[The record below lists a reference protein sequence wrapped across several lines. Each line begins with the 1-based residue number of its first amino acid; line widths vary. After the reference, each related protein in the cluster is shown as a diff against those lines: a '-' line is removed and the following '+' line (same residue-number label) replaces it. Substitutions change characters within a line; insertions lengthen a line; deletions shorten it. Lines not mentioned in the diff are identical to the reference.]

1 MPGMIEE
8 LLAPAVVTLCA
19 SLVATRLAMELAR
32 RLSFLDRPGGELHK
46 QQAAAVPYGGGLAMA
61 VAVALG
67 LAMVALLPPL
77 GAIPLEG
84 SNPKHGSLVPVYL
97 GALALLAVGLYD
109 DLHPL
114 RPGVKLLCQAA
125 IAALV
130 VPSAGLGIDSLRA
143 WPPLYYGAAW
153 AWLVLV
159 SNAYNL
165 LDHADG
171 LCGSVATVSALV
183 LFSGGIMSGDLDFA
197 RWCLMLAAALV
208 GFLAWNL
215 PPARIYMGDAGS
227 LPLGFLIG
235 AGTLSVTFWPSGV
248 SGSPLAVLSP
258 VLITALPLFDT
269 ATVVIKRL
277 ASHRPIMLGDRNH
290 ISHRLRRLGL
300 TPRRSLLTA
309 IVLQAALSA
318 GALQLR
324 TESLLTGAVVI
335 AQSLAI
341 FVVVVFLE
349 TARDDHG

>member
-1 MPGMIEE
+1 MPPMLEE
-8 LLAPAVVTLCA
+8 LLVPSAVTLAA
-19 SLVATRLAMELAR
+19 SLLATRLAFALAR
-32 RLSFLDRPGGELHK
+32 RLSFLDRPGAEGHK

-67 LAMVALLPPL
+67 LACVALMHPL
-77 GAIPLEG
+77 SDLAVDA
-84 SNPKHGSLVPVYL
+84 SSPKHGSMVPVYL
-97 GALALLAVGLYD
+97 GALALLAVGFYD

-114 RPGVKLLCQAA
+114 GPRIKLLCQAL

-130 VPSAGLGIDSLRA
+130 VPTAGLGIESLRG
-143 WPPLYYGAAW
+143 WPPLHHVGAW

-171 LCGSVATVSALV
+171 LCASVAMVSALV
-183 LFSGGIMSGDLDFA
+183 LFSGGIMSGDLEFA
-197 RWCLMLAAALV
+197 RWSLMLAAALV
-208 GFLAWNL
+208 GFLVWNL

-248 SGSPLAVLSP
+248 SGSPLSVLSP
-258 VLITALPLFDT
+258 LLITALPLFDT
-269 ATVVIKRL
+269 ATVVVKRL
-277 ASHRPIMLGDRNH
+277 ASHRPIMQGDRNH

-309 IVLQAALSA
+309 IVLQAALAA

-324 TESLLTGAVVI
+324 SESLLTGAVVI

-349 TARDDHG
+349 TARDGHD

>member
-1 MPGMIEE
+1 MREMIEE

-19 SLVATRLAMELAR
+19 SLIATRTAMWLAR
-32 RLSFLDRPGGELHK
+32 RWSFLDRPGGELHK
-46 QQAAAVPYGGGLAMA
+46 QQSAAVPYGGGLAMA

-67 LAMVALLPPL
+67 LAMVALLPAL
-77 GAIPLEG
+77 TAIPLEG
-84 SNPKHGSLVPVYL
+84 GSPKHGSMVPVYL
-97 GALALLAVGLYD
+97 GALALLVVGLYD
-109 DLHPL
+109 DLRPL
-114 RPGVKLLCQAA
+114 RPGIKLLFQAA
-125 IAALV
+125 IAAVV
-130 VPSAGLGIDSLRA
+130 VPTAGLGIDSLRS

-171 LCGSVATVSALV
+171 MCGSVATVSALV

-197 RWCLMLAAALV
+197 RWCLMLAAAFI

-235 AGTLSVTFWPSGV
+235 AGTLSVTFWPSGF

-269 ATVVIKRL
+269 LTVVIKRL
-277 ASHRPIMLGDRNH
+277 ASRRPIMQGDRNH

-309 IVLQAALSA
+309 IVLQAALAA